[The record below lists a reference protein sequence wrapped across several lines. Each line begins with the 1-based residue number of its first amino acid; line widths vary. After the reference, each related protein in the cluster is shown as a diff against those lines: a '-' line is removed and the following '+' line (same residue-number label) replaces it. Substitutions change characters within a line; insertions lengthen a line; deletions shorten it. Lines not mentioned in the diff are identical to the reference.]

1 MKDLERYIAREH
13 IKNMAREADRFA
25 TREQLRRK
33 KRIRR
38 NLGAAL
44 ILTGFLVIAVLLA
57 VTASG
62 VFSCGEQTLPDEEE
76 SVEIGPV
83 YEPIQEV
90 VEPAEQDTYS
100 LVIEN
105 STITHYCICEK
116 CCGKDESHPAY
127 GITASG
133 REAEPYVSIAVDP
146 LLIELGSIVYLDFGD
161 GELLECRADDT
172 GSAIAGSKI
181 DLCVAS
187 HEEAI
192 QLGVKTATVYVQEVA

>member
-1 MKDLERYIAREH
+1 MKDFERYVAREH
-13 IKNMAREADRFA
+13 LKRMREEADRFA
-25 TREQLRRK
+25 TREQIRRK

-38 NLGAAL
+38 NLGAAM
-44 ILTGFLVIAVLLA
+44 ILMGFLLIAVFLCL
-57 VTASG
+57 TAS
-62 VFSCGEQTLPDEEE
+62 VAVSEEEHNLPTEEE
-76 SVEIGPV
+76 SVEFSPV
-83 YEPIQEV
+83 YEAVE
-90 VEPAEQDTYS
+90 EPAEPNYS
-100 LVIEN
+100 LIIEN
-105 STITHYCICEK
+105 STITHYCICKK

-181 DLCVAS
+181 DLCVTS
-187 HEEAI
+187 HEEAL

>member
-1 MKDLERYIAREH
+1 MKDLERYIAKEH
-13 IKNMAREADRFA
+13 IKQMRDQANRFA
-25 TREQLRRK
+25 TREQIRRK

-38 NLGAAL
+38 NLGAAA
-44 ILTGFLVIAVLLA
+44 ILMGFLLIAVLLCLTTSVA
-57 VTASG
+57 FSG
-62 VFSCGEQTLPDEEE
+62 EEHNLPTEGE
-76 SVEIGPV
+76 SVEFSPV
-83 YEPIQEV
+83 CEAIE
-90 VEPAEQDTYS
+90 EPAEPEEEKNFS
-100 LVIEN
+100 LIIEN
-105 STITHYCICEK
+105 STITHYCICKK
-116 CCGKDESHPAY
+116 CCGKDEDHPAY

-181 DLCVAS
+181 DLCVTS
-187 HEEAI
+187 HEEAL

>member
-13 IKNMAREADRFA
+13 IKHMAREADRFA

-44 ILTGFLVIAVLLA
+44 ILMGFLAVAVLLA

-62 VFSCGEQTLPDEEE
+62 AFSCGEQTLPTEEE

-90 VEPAEQDTYS
+90 VEPVEQPAYS
-100 LVIEN
+100 LIIEN
-105 STITHYCICEK
+105 STITHYCICQK

-181 DLCVAS
+181 DLCVTS
-187 HEEAI
+187 HEEAL
-192 QLGVKTATVYVQEVA
+192 QLGVRTATVYVQEVA